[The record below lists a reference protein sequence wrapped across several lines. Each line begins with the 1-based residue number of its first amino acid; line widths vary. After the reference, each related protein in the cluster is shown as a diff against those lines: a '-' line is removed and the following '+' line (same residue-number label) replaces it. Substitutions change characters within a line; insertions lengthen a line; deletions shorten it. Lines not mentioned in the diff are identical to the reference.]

1 MYVHFM
7 YNCLYMSKLFFYI
20 YTCTCTSTCINNYTQ
35 LRILFYYRLRSG
47 SEIAERDIVQ
57 FVPFRDFKQV
67 QKYYYHNIHIFI
79 FPLA

>member
-1 MYVHFM
+1 M
-7 YNCLYMSKLFFYI
+7 YNYILKNLYMIVQLMS
-20 YTCTCTSTCINNYTQ
+20 CINNYTQ
-35 LRILFYYRLRSG
+35 LCILFYYRLRSG

-67 QKYYYHNIHIFI
+67 QKYYYHNTCTCTCMYKHIFV